1 MKVFNNYKLASKYTK
16 NSILVIGNLDGV
28 HKGHQRIIKSA
39 KNIAKKN
46 NTRVGILL
54 FNPHPRKYFE
64 SNKKGFLLTDLDSRF
79 KILKDQKVYYVVIL
93 GFNKNL
99 ANMLP
104 NDFCNKILFSGI
116 KMSHVFVGTN
126 FRFGRKRIGDYKFLH
141 SFGKKKGFIVNPI
154 KLIKTPSAISK
165 NTKIKIFSSSNIRKL
180 ISKGDIK
187 NANKFLGRPWSISSK
202 VIKGDQRGR
211 TIGIPTANLLM
222 QDYISPKYGVYAVK
236 VEILN
241 ARFESMIYRG
251 IANYGI
257 RPTFD
262 KKQPLLE
269 VHLFNFKLNIYNS
282 SLKVSFIDYIR
293 REKKFSGIEALKKQ
307 VKSDISTAIKILRK

>member
-1 MKVFNNYKLASKYTK
+1 MKVFNNYRLSSEYTK
-16 NSILVIGNLDGV
+16 NSILVIGNLDGI

-39 KNIAKKN
+39 KDIAKKN
-46 NTRVGILL
+46 NARVGILL
-54 FNPHPRKYFE
+54 FNPHPKKYFD
-64 SNKKGFLLTDLDSRF
+64 SYKNGFLLTDLTNRF
-79 KILKDQKVYYVVIL
+79 EILKEQKIDYVVVL
-93 GFNKNL
+93 GFNKSL

-104 NDFCNKILFSGI
+104 KDFCNKILFSGI

-126 FRFGRKRIGDYKFLH
+126 FRFGRKRVGDYKFLH
-141 SFGKKKGFIVNPI
+141 SFGKKNGFIVKPI
-154 KLIKTPSAISK
+154 RLIKTPVSISK
-165 NTKIKIFSSSNIRKL
+165 KTKLKIFSSSNIRKL
-180 ISKGDIK
+180 ISKGDIR

-202 VIKGDQRGR
+202 VIQGDKRGR
-211 TIGIPTANLLM
+211 TIGIPTANLLLK
-222 QDYISPKYGVYAVK
+222 DYISPKYGVYAVK
-236 VEILN
+236 VEILKG
-241 ARFESMIYRG
+241 RSKSKIYKG

-262 KKQPLLE
+262 KKQPILE

-307 VKSDISTAIKILRK
+307 VKSDISTAIKILR